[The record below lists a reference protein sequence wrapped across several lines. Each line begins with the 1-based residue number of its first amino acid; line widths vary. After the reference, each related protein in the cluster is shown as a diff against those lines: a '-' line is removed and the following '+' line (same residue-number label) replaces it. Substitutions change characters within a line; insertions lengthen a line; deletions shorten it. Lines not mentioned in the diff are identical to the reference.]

1 MERVTVFSRRSLLR
15 SALASAAVLLAAC
28 APAMA
33 PTPTTPAEK
42 PGVQPTPTAAPAQ
55 KPAALTPTPTTAGK
69 PAAPM
74 PTPTPA
80 VRQAPRGAQ
89 SVITFYTVWGGSD
102 FRDLGTLVELFE
114 KKQGNKIGVE
124 LVYTPAAAGVTQY
137 PKLMAAVA
145 AGQPPD
151 IANLGDYDVPQW
163 QELGQLTN
171 LEAHFRRD
179 GLRLDMFWPFLRP
192 SMSWKG
198 GIWHLGFGVSSAT
211 LLLWNKDLFKES
223 GLDPEKGP
231 KTIDDIDQYDAA
243 ITKLDAQGRV
253 VKIGIVRWTYLY
265 TYGNAA
271 VSWGYAFGGQWT
283 DENYTQVTADHPANI
298 AAFEWVAQ
306 HAKRVGG
313 PDKLAIIPPGF
324 PVGQRFAT
332 GNVGMDGLVPLGLR
346 QVLEYKKD
354 FNYGI
359 GPLPHNP
366 KTGGKPNPSW
376 GGGFV
381 IVIPK
386 GAKNVDTAWEFMRWV
401 GAEEEG
407 AGRWYEINTA
417 FTGRRDL
424 PWVKRAKENPIYR
437 PYVELLDITTNTR
450 PMLPVS
456 NFYFSQ
462 LHQAMEHVAYGR
474 KEPKEALLEV
484 KNKVTAEWE
493 RFKKESA

>member
-163 QELGQLTN
+163 Q
-171 LEAHFRRD
+171 
-179 GLRLDMFWPFLRP
+179 
-192 SMSWKG
+192 
-198 GIWHLGFGVSSAT
+198 
-211 LLLWNKDLFKES
+211 
-223 GLDPEKGP
+223 
-231 KTIDDIDQYDAA
+231 
-243 ITKLDAQGRV
+243 
-253 VKIGIVRWTYLY
+253 
-265 TYGNAA
+265 
-271 VSWGYAFGGQWT
+271 
-283 DENYTQVTADHPANI
+283 
-298 AAFEWVAQ
+298 
-306 HAKRVGG
+306 
-313 PDKLAIIPPGF
+313 
-324 PVGQRFAT
+324 
-332 GNVGMDGLVPLGLR
+332 
-346 QVLEYKKD
+346 
-354 FNYGI
+354 
-359 GPLPHNP
+359 
-366 KTGGKPNPSW
+366 
-376 GGGFV
+376 
-381 IVIPK
+381 
-386 GAKNVDTAWEFMRWV
+386 
-401 GAEEEG
+401 
-407 AGRWYEINTA
+407 
-417 FTGRRDL
+417 
-424 PWVKRAKENPIYR
+424 
-437 PYVELLDITTNTR
+437 
-450 PMLPVS
+450 
-456 NFYFSQ
+456 
-462 LHQAMEHVAYGR
+462 
-474 KEPKEALLEV
+474 
-484 KNKVTAEWE
+484 
-493 RFKKESA
+493 